1 MLSVVMM
8 FLTVIIYAQQT
19 PTTRPFD
26 STSTSF
32 SFNNLKTH
40 VQVAIQTLRKGSTE
54 SIEEIRGGSA
64 RSTTSSHPRK

>member
-1 MLSVVMM
+1 MNRKELASGLQMRKS
-8 FLTVIIYAQQT
+8 I
-19 PTTRPFD
+19 RD
-26 STSTSF
+26 
-32 SFNNLKTH
+32 H